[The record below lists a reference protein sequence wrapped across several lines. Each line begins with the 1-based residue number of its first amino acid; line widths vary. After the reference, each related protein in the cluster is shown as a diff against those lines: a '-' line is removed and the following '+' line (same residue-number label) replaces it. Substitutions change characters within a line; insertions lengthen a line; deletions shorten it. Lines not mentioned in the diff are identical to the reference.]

1 MNVPIHIYLDTSDL
15 KQIIRYA
22 DNPLVKG
29 FTTNP
34 TLMRRAG
41 VTNYE
46 LFAKSVLDV
55 VRDKPVSFEVV
66 HEEHNEVIRQAMKIQ
81 SWGTNVNVKVPMVDS
96 TGKSNCELISQLMH
110 AKVHVNITAMIS
122 LHHVSYVLSRIPLG
136 PAILSVF
143 AGRLADTGEAPY
155 QTMKEAAH
163 KLSYYAGKQL
173 LWASVRE
180 PVNISEAASAGCNI
194 ITVPPEMLE
203 KAMKWYC
210 KDLDKI
216 AIETSRQFIE
226 DALSAGLT
234 L

>member
-1 MNVPIHIYLDTSDL
+1 MNIPIDIYLDTSDL

-34 TLMRRAG
+34 TLMSRAG

-46 LFAKSVLDV
+46 AFARSVLHV

-66 HEEHNEVIRQAMKIQ
+66 HEERNEVIRQAMKIQ
-81 SWGTNVNVKVPMVDS
+81 SWAPNVNVKVPMMNSRGED
-96 TGKSNCELISQLMH
+96 NCELIAQLMH
-110 AKVHVNITAMIS
+110 AKVHVNITAMVS
-122 LHHVSYVLSRIPLG
+122 LHHVSYVLARIPLG

-143 AGRLADTGEAPY
+143 AGRLADTGQQPY
-155 QTMKEAAH
+155 PSMKEAAH

-180 PVNISEAASAGCNI
+180 PVNISEAASARCNI

-203 KAMKWYC
+203 KAIKWYC
-210 KDLDKI
+210 RDPDVI
-216 AIETSRQFIE
+216 AADTARQFIE
-226 DALSAGLT
+226 DAASAGLT